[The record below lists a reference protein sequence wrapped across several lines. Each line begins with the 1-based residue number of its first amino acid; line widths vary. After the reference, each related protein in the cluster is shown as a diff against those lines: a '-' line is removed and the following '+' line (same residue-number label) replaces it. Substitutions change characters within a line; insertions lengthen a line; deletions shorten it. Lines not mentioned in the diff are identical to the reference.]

1 MNYTEIKYDIVSQIT
16 RGKLGFSKVKFY
28 ELEEVVR
35 FTARIEEKTDPLSND
50 SEINKV
56 KIENQRFYQR
66 LIADKRTDKIQ
77 QFIIGEAIK
86 EYKNKLGLSKI
97 SSLGLF
103 PTSTLIAVNIFPCDT
118 IKEYEE
124 NYYDYEKKDGNQITL
139 CFEKE
144 QTIFLPKGEKIAL
157 IVDGQHRIA
166 ALKHLYYKV
175 NDSLTYKGKLVKNIV
190 DESFFPFLRDRIKN
204 FDILCTLLIN
214 FDIYE
219 QGEIFASVNFNQ
231 KPVNRSLY
239 YDIFGSSPKTERN
252 ELKLSHDLVSH
263 LNYNE
268 DSVLKG
274 LIDMLGER
282 NGIVSQSAVMEN
294 IMKLFGRGKV
304 WNDLYLDYRTEVGQ
318 DYKLIGQFLRLY
330 FRQIKNSFREYWP
343 QEGVTKS
350 NEYHSVLIKT
360 TGMGAFIRLINDIY
374 TDINPDHKKTKKELE
389 QNLKEIF
396 SKIEKNK
403 KLYFDKESAF
413 VKGAGQGLQA
423 KLYKQIAFDL
433 GYRNTPD

>member
-1 MNYTEIKYDIVSQIT
+1 MNYTEIKYDLVSQIT

-35 FTARIEEKTDPLSND
+35 FTARIEEKTDPLSSE
-50 SEINKV
+50 SEINKI

-97 SSLGLF
+97 NSLGLF
-103 PTSTLIAVNIFPCDT
+103 PTSTLIAVNIFPSNS
-118 IKEYEE
+118 KEEYEKD
-124 NYYDYEKKDGNQITL
+124 YYEYEKKDGNQITL
-139 CFEKE
+139 CYEND
-144 QTIFLPKGEKIAL
+144 QTIYLPKGEKIAL

-175 NDSLTYKGKLVKNIV
+175 NDSLTYKGKLVKNLV

-204 FDILCTLLIN
+204 FEFLCTLLIN

-252 ELKLSHDLVSH
+252 ELKLAHDIVGH
-263 LNYNE
+263 LNYSD

-282 NGIVSQSAVMEN
+282 NGIISQSAVMEN

-304 WNDLYLDYRTEVGQ
+304 WNDLYLDYRTEIGE

-330 FRQIKNSFREYWP
+330 FRQIKESFNDYWP
-343 QEGVTKS
+343 KENVRKS
-350 NEYHSVLIKT
+350 NEYHSILIKT

-374 TDINPDHKKTKKELE
+374 KDINPEHKKTKVEIVKD
-389 QNLKEIF
+389 LKEIF

-403 KLYFDKESAF
+403 NIYFDKESSF

-433 GYRNTPD
+433 GYRDSPE